1 MWGSFQVKYRRS
13 GGKEPERTRCG
24 SGTQAV
30 QKEQQS
36 NRGSVWR
43 NEGGKMEKGMILL
56 VEDDGDIREGIRVLL
71 ESEGY
76 KVYEAESGSQ
86 ALEMVNSDT
95 DLIILDIMMPGISGI
110 RTCEEIRKTYNVP
123 ILFLTAKARESDKLL
138 GLMAGG
144 DDYLPKPFSY
154 GELLGR
160 VKALL
165 RRYQVYQGKGAGNSG
180 EDSSWLQWK
189 EIRLDLGFNQVW
201 VEDKEVDLSELEYQI
216 LRLLMEHPNKIFSAQ
231 NIYESVWKEPYF
243 YGSNN
248 TVMVH
253 IRKLRVKVEKDPQEP
268 KRICTVWGK
277 GYRIG

>member
-1 MWGSFQVKYRRS
+1 
-13 GGKEPERTRCG
+13 
-24 SGTQAV
+24 
-30 QKEQQS
+30 
-36 NRGSVWR
+36 
-43 NEGGKMEKGMILL
+43 MEKGIILL
-56 VEDDGDIREGIRVLL
+56 VEDDGDIREGVRVLL

-76 KVYEAESGSQ
+76 EVYEAESGNR
-86 ALEMVNSDT
+86 ALELVNKDM

-110 RTCEEIRKTYNVP
+110 RTCEESRKIYNIP
-123 ILFLTAKARESDKLL
+123 ILFLTAK
-138 GLMAGG
+138 AGG

-165 RRYQVYQGKGAGNSG
+165 RRYQVYQGKGTGDRG

-216 LRLLMEHPNKIFSAQ
+216 LRLLMKHPNKIFSAQ

-253 IRKLRVKVEKDPQEP
+253 IRKLRVKIEKDPQEP

>member
-1 MWGSFQVKYRRS
+1 
-13 GGKEPERTRCG
+13 
-24 SGTQAV
+24 
-30 QKEQQS
+30 
-36 NRGSVWR
+36 
-43 NEGGKMEKGMILL
+43 MEKGIILL
-56 VEDDGDIREGIRVLL
+56 VEDDGDIREGVRVLL

-76 KVYEAESGSQ
+76 EVYEAESGNR
-86 ALEMVNSDT
+86 ALELVNKDM

-110 RTCEEIRKTYNVP
+110 RTCEESRKIYNIP

-165 RRYQVYQGKGAGNSG
+165 RRYQVYQGKGAGKSG

-201 VEDKEVDLSELEYQI
+201 VEDREVDLSELEYQI
-216 LRLLMEHPNKIFSAQ
+216 LRLLTEHPNKIFSAQ

-277 GYRIG
+277 GSRIG

>member
-1 MWGSFQVKYRRS
+1 
-13 GGKEPERTRCG
+13 
-24 SGTQAV
+24 
-30 QKEQQS
+30 
-36 NRGSVWR
+36 
-43 NEGGKMEKGMILL
+43 MEKGMILL
-56 VEDDGDIREGIRVLL
+56 VEDDGDIREGVRVLL

-86 ALEMVNSDT
+86 ALKMVDGDT

-110 RTCEEIRKTYNVP
+110 RTCEEIRKAYNVP

-165 RRYQVYQGKGAGNSG
+165 RRYQVYRGKGAGNSE

-253 IRKLRVKVEKDPQEP
+253 IRKLRVKIEKDPQEP

>member
-1 MWGSFQVKYRRS
+1 
-13 GGKEPERTRCG
+13 
-24 SGTQAV
+24 
-30 QKEQQS
+30 
-36 NRGSVWR
+36 
-43 NEGGKMEKGMILL
+43 MEKGMILL
-56 VEDDGDIREGIRVLL
+56 VEDDGDIREGVRVLL

-86 ALEMVNSDT
+86 ALEMVDSDT

-165 RRYQVYQGKGAGNSG
+165 RGYQVYRGKGAGNSE

-253 IRKLRVKVEKDPQEP
+253 IRKLRVKIEKDPQEP

>member
-1 MWGSFQVKYRRS
+1 
-13 GGKEPERTRCG
+13 
-24 SGTQAV
+24 
-30 QKEQQS
+30 
-36 NRGSVWR
+36 
-43 NEGGKMEKGMILL
+43 MEKGMILL
-56 VEDDGDIREGIRVLL
+56 VEDDGDIREGVRVLL

-86 ALEMVNSDT
+86 ALKMVDGDT

-144 DDYLPKPFSY
+144 DDYLPKTFSY

-253 IRKLRVKVEKDPQEP
+253 IRKLRVKIEKDPQEP

>member
-1 MWGSFQVKYRRS
+1 
-13 GGKEPERTRCG
+13 
-24 SGTQAV
+24 
-30 QKEQQS
+30 
-36 NRGSVWR
+36 
-43 NEGGKMEKGMILL
+43 MEKGMILL
-56 VEDDGDIREGIRVLL
+56 VEDDGDIREGVRVLL

-86 ALEMVNSDT
+86 ALEMVNGDT

-216 LRLLMEHPNKIFSAQ
+216 LRLLTEHPNKIFSAQ

-253 IRKLRVKVEKDPQEP
+253 IRKLRVKIEKDPQEP

>member
-1 MWGSFQVKYRRS
+1 
-13 GGKEPERTRCG
+13 
-24 SGTQAV
+24 
-30 QKEQQS
+30 
-36 NRGSVWR
+36 
-43 NEGGKMEKGMILL
+43 MEKGIILL
-56 VEDDGDIREGIRVLL
+56 VEDDGDIREGVRVLL

-76 KVYEAESGSQ
+76 EVYEAESGNR
-86 ALEMVNSDT
+86 ALELVNKDM

-110 RTCEEIRKTYNVP
+110 RTCEESRKIYNIP

-165 RRYQVYQGKGAGNSG
+165 RRYQVYQGKGAGKSG

-201 VEDKEVDLSELEYQI
+201 VEDREVDLSELEYQI
-216 LRLLMEHPNKIFSAQ
+216 LRLLTEHPNKIFSAQ

-253 IRKLRVKVEKDPQEP
+253 IRKLRVKVEKDPQEQ

>member
-1 MWGSFQVKYRRS
+1 
-13 GGKEPERTRCG
+13 
-24 SGTQAV
+24 
-30 QKEQQS
+30 
-36 NRGSVWR
+36 
-43 NEGGKMEKGMILL
+43 MEKGIILL
-56 VEDDGDIREGIRVLL
+56 VEDDGDIREGVRVLL

-76 KVYEAESGSQ
+76 EVYEAESGNR
-86 ALEMVNSDT
+86 ALELVNKDM

-110 RTCEEIRKTYNVP
+110 RTCEESRKIYNIP

-165 RRYQVYQGKGAGNSG
+165 RRYQVYQGKGAGKSG

-201 VEDKEVDLSELEYQI
+201 VEDREVDLSELEYQI

>member
-1 MWGSFQVKYRRS
+1 
-13 GGKEPERTRCG
+13 
-24 SGTQAV
+24 
-30 QKEQQS
+30 
-36 NRGSVWR
+36 
-43 NEGGKMEKGMILL
+43 MEKGIILL
-56 VEDDGDIREGIRVLL
+56 VEDDGDIREGVRVLL

-76 KVYEAESGSQ
+76 EVYEAESGNR
-86 ALEMVNSDT
+86 ALELVNKDM

-110 RTCEEIRKTYNVP
+110 RTCEESRKIYNIP

-165 RRYQVYQGKGAGNSG
+165 RRYQVYQGKGAGKSG
-180 EDSSWLQWK
+180 EGSSWLQWK

-201 VEDKEVDLSELEYQI
+201 VEDREVDLSELEYQI
-216 LRLLMEHPNKIFSAQ
+216 LRLLTEHPNKIFSAQ